1 MVLQRSMHGATIG
14 DAQQVL
20 SLAFTQRSAQQELP
34 RDVVNLSRAIPAL
47 LAIGRVCALM
57 TQPDLDILE
66 RIAFPDY
73 P

>member
-47 LAIGRVCALM
+47 RQSVACA
-57 TQPDLDILE
+57 
-66 RIAFPDY
+66 RS
-73 P
+73 